1 MKNFTK
7 PFFNFLN
14 SGSNLVK
21 IFFIA
26 TVLIGYYLVLRGY
39 IKLPS
44 VVSLGPRNLHFYGL
58 AILTGIAAT
67 SYFVNREL
75 KKFSWSKN
83 LIFEDAL
90 FFVLIPGVIGA
101 RLWHVMTDWYLYQ
114 NDPLAALYIW
124 NGGLGIYGGIIGG
137 LLGVYL
143 YCKKQK
149 LPLLQILDLVAVFL
163 PVAQIIGRFGNL
175 ANQEIFGSQTNLPWG
190 FFVERLGNYFHPAFL
205 YEQLA
210 NLLLFIILYR
220 SYKYSNTANK
230 PGNLFIM
237 YLLGYGL
244 VRFLVDFF
252 RLEPAIYFGLTFA
265 QFFSLLVMSAGL
277 LLLILKNKKFR
288 QT

>member
-7 PFFNFLN
+7 PFFNFPN

-44 VVSLGPRNLHFYGL
+44 VVSLGPLNLHFYGL
-58 AILTGIAAT
+58 AIFTGIAAT

-220 SYKYSNTANK
+220 SYKYSTTANK

-252 RLEPAIYFGLTFA
+252 RL
-265 QFFSLLVMSAGL
+265 
-277 LLLILKNKKFR
+277 
-288 QT
+288 